1 MMRLTTRK
9 KHAKTQPMP
18 TTRRDAEDDGGEHAE
33 HAAEEHPAADRGESH
48 DDEDEGDEAEEEVV
62 ESVGGDDVLEEV
74 PERAFRPRRQYKIQE
89 VIKRRQVM
97 LVQVVKEER
106 GNKGAALTTYLSLA
120 GRYAVLMPN
129 TARGGGI
136 SRKITSAQDRSRLK
150 EVVQDLDVPE
160 GMGIILRTAG
170 ASRTKPEIKRD
181 FEYLIRMWETVRDMT
196 LKSQAPTLVYEEGSL
211 IKRSLRD
218 LYNKE
223 IDEIQVAGEAGYQEA
238 RDFMKMLMPSNVR
251 AVRQYRDG
259 QPLFSRM
266 GVESQLDAM
275 FSPTVQLRS
284 GGYIVINQTEA
295 LVSIDVNSGRST
307 REHHIEDTALKTNLE
322 AAEEVARQLRLRDLA
337 GLIVIDFID
346 MDEKRNNRAVE
357 RKLSDCLR
365 QDRARIQ
372 VGRIS
377 HFGLLEMSRQRIRA
391 SVLESSTEPCPQCGG
406 SGHVRSVSSVALQL
420 LRGLEEIL
428 MKGATHNLVV
438 RTRTDVALYV
448 LNHKRGHLRDLEN
461 SFKVTL
467 AVIADPTVSG
477 QQSFVI
483 DRGEQVHTLEAA
495 KALLAAQVAAYPSQ
509 SEEAFDEEEPFDIE
523 TESEVE
529 TEETEG
535 LSEDSA
541 GGEEAGTEA
550 APTGAN
556 GGGVGAAAAA
566 RRAKAGPARD
576 ENDIARTAPGP
587 AEVAATDESDSDE
600 DESEEQPGL
609 VRSDQAAGGERRPRR
624 RGRRGGRRRRGG
636 PEDGLAASIVDELGP
651 APAPEVTSAVA
662 DFDGYSSAPSLPAVP
677 AGMIAPR
684 PSNNRPIAVRRK
696 RHELRLRR
704 RPRRRPRGPR
714 AAALHGAR
722 EGELPGQC
730 PARRGA
736 RRSATASLSQQPPSA
751 PARSR
756 FRNDDR
762 HPAPARRM
770 VVAALRAA
778 NSKAGLRYEKPP
790 GKTGRFLLSQPRSGE
805 YRDRQ
810 PDQVTTCASAE
821 KPGAGFRRSDR
832 TKTERQSASTEI
844 SLKSRSETLYRRD
857 RRLHVGRIDL
867 LVEIGQQP
875 LVIEFPFPPRHHHAG
890 DAIAAKV
897 GQRAAFAHELVDAQN
912 DRHARNQARID
923 DGQRRRQRDE
933 ARARD
938 AGCSLR
944 GQHRDQQ
951 DGDLLSEGEIET
963 ERLRDEQ
970 GGERHVDV
978 GAVEIERI
986 SGRHHKT
993 HHRLGTAEPLQFFHQ
1008 GGKRALRRRRAQHD
1022 QQLVLDVGQEFED
1035 RETDNSRDDAED
1047 HEHEKRGGQI
1057 ERRDQAHQIDDG
1069 TGAELA
1075 DGKGHRAKRADR
1087 RGFHDDGDDAENP
1100 VRRIVDEGTQGVAA
1114 LAKAH
1119 HRKAEQDRKQQNLQ
1133 DFAACEGADHG
1144 VGDDVKEEIDALLG
1158 LGLLGESWPLS
1169 AHWPWRRQS
1178 PHPGAPDFRRRAR

>member
-1 MMRLTTRK
+1 MLIDATHPEETRVVVVRGNRVEEFDFETAQRK
-9 KHAKTQPMP
+9 QLRGNIYLAKVTRVEPSLQAAFIEYGGNRHGFLAFSEIHPDYYQIPVADRQALIEADERAHREAEEETENRSNRRRPRHRNSRRRGSGERIQSEVVENAGADPSQIAQPHEGQENQQEHQQEHHQDQLEGSHAEGDHGHAHDTEHHHA
-18 TTRRDAEDDGGEHAE
+18 DAEHHDHEHHEHEHAHDEHDHEHDESGHVHASETLAAVTLPDTAAIEASAAAPDHIPGADDEQAHDELAHEEHAQENAAHADDAPSAEHTGEE
-33 HAAEEHPAADRGESH
+33 HAASPEDKHSAQPQGDDGH

-251 AVRQYRDG
+251 AVKQYRDG

-322 AAEEVARQLRLRDLA
+322 ASEEVARQLRLRDLA

-391 SVLESSTEPCPQCGG
+391 SVLESSTEPCSQCGG

-477 QQSFVI
+477 QQSFII

-495 KALLAAQVAAYPSQ
+495 KALLAAQVAAFPPQ
-509 SEEAFDEEEPFDIE
+509 SEEAFDEDEPFDVE
-523 TESEVE
+523 VESEVE

-535 LSEDSA
+535 LTDDA
-541 GGEEAGTEA
+541 PAGEEASGEA
-550 APTGAN
+550 EADGHKRKRRRRRRGRPGE
-556 GGGVGAAAAA
+556 A
-566 RRAKAGPARD
+566 REGGPAREVSEPTHVPFEAAAIPGVIAE
-576 ENDIARTAPGP
+576 EN
-587 AEVAATDESDSDE
+587 ESDE
-600 DESEEQPGL
+600 DESDEQPGM
-609 VRSDQAAGGERRPRR
+609 VRTDQAPGGERRPRR

-636 PEDGLAASIVDELGP
+636 LEDGLAGSIVDELRP
-651 APAPEVTSAVA
+651 APAPEAASAVA
-662 DFDGYSSAPSLPAVP
+662 DFDGASSPEPSLPMVQP
-677 AGMIAPR
+677 ESIAPQPEQPQEHPADR
-684 PSNNRPIAVRRK
+684 GQQETPRAPAEMETAQEAERAA
-696 RHELRLRR
+696 RR
-704 RPRRRPRGPR
+704 RSTV
-714 AAALHGAR
+714 R
-722 EGELPGQC
+722 E
-730 PARRGA
+730 
-736 RRSATASLSQQPPSA
+736 
-751 PARSR
+751 
-756 FRNDDR
+756 
-762 HPAPARRM
+762 
-770 VVAALRAA
+770 
-778 NSKAGLRYEKPP
+778 
-790 GKTGRFLLSQPRSGE
+790 
-805 YRDRQ
+805 
-810 PDQVTTCASAE
+810 
-821 KPGAGFRRSDR
+821 
-832 TKTERQSASTEI
+832 
-844 SLKSRSETLYRRD
+844 
-857 RRLHVGRIDL
+857 
-867 LVEIGQQP
+867 
-875 LVIEFPFPPRHHHAG
+875 
-890 DAIAAKV
+890 KV
-897 GQRAAFAHELVDAQN
+897 SFLVDAQP
-912 DRHARNQARID
+912 AAATPSV
-923 DGQRRRQRDE
+923 GSSPPPE
-933 ARARD
+933 PAA
-938 AGCSLR
+938 APAPA
-944 GQHRDQQ
+944 
-951 DGDLLSEGEIET
+951 
-963 ERLRDEQ
+963 EQ
-970 GGERHVDV
+970 PSSD
-978 GAVEIERI
+978 
-986 SGRHHKT
+986 T
-993 HHRLGTAEPLQFFHQ
+993 TTDTQP
-1008 GGKRALRRRRAQHD
+1008 RRA
-1022 QQLVLDVGQEFED
+1022 GWW
-1035 RETDNSRDDAED
+1035 SR
-1047 HEHEKRGGQI
+1047 RFG
-1057 ERRDQAHQIDDG
+1057 
-1069 TGAELA
+1069 
-1075 DGKGHRAKRADR
+1075 
-1087 RGFHDDGDDAENP
+1087 N
-1100 VRRIVDEGTQGVAA
+1100 
-1114 LAKAH
+1114 
-1119 HRKAEQDRKQQNLQ
+1119 
-1133 DFAACEGADHG
+1133 
-1144 VGDDVKEEIDALLG
+1144 
-1158 LGLLGESWPLS
+1158 GE
-1169 AHWPWRRQS
+1169 
-1178 PHPGAPDFRRRAR
+1178 

>member
-1 MMRLTTRK
+1 MPNKMLIDATHPEETRVVVVRGNRVEEFDFETAQRK
-9 KHAKTQPMP
+9 QLRGNIYLAKVTRVEPSLQAAFIEYGGNRHGFLAFSEIHPDYYQIPVADRQALIEADERAHREAEEESENRSSHRRRSRHRNARRRGHGDRVQSDVIENAGQDPSQAAQPY
-18 TTRRDAEDDGGEHAE
+18 EGGEHELDGMYAGEAQPHDAE
-33 HAAEEHPAADRGESH
+33 HHEDAVHHDVHEHEAHGPYHDQPHDHHDDAPAPQERAEAVSEAPAAESEAVAPAAAPFEAAATEATAEPAHEEHHDQEQAVDSTAHADEPPHVEHAGEGYAAAAPDEFARVGEGDDGH
-48 DDEDEGDEAEEEVV
+48 DDEEDGEDAEEEVV

-74 PERAFRPRRQYKIQE
+74 PERPFRPRRQYKIQE

-196 LKSQAPTLVYEEGSL
+196 LRSQAPTLVYEEGSL

-223 IDEIQVAGEAGYQEA
+223 IDEIQVAGEAGYGEA

-251 AVRQYRDG
+251 AVKQYRDG

-420 LRGLEEIL
+420 LRGIEEIL

-461 SFKVTL
+461 AFKVTL
-467 AVIADPTVSG
+467 AVVADATVSG
-477 QQSFVI
+477 QQSYVI

-495 KALLAAQVAAYPSQ
+495 KALLAAQAAAFPPQ
-509 SEEAFDEEEPFDIE
+509 VEEAYDDDDGYDIE

-535 LSEDSA
+535 LTDDA
-541 GGEEAGTEA
+541 AEA
-550 APTGAN
+550 ATGE
-556 GGGVGAAAAA
+556 G
-566 RRAKAGPARD
+566 
-576 ENDIARTAPGP
+576 
-587 AEVAATDESDSDE
+587 
-600 DESEEQPGL
+600 
-609 VRSDQAAGGERRPRR
+609 
-624 RGRRGGRRRRGG
+624 
-636 PEDGLAASIVDELGP
+636 DG
-651 APAPEVTSAVA
+651 
-662 DFDGYSSAPSLPAVP
+662 
-677 AGMIAPR
+677 
-684 PSNNRPIAVRRK
+684 
-696 RHELRLRR
+696 
-704 RPRRRPRGPR
+704 
-714 AAALHGAR
+714 
-722 EGELPGQC
+722 
-730 PARRGA
+730 
-736 RRSATASLSQQPPSA
+736 
-751 PARSR
+751 
-756 FRNDDR
+756 
-762 HPAPARRM
+762 
-770 VVAALRAA
+770 
-778 NSKAGLRYEKPP
+778 
-790 GKTGRFLLSQPRSGE
+790 
-805 YRDRQ
+805 
-810 PDQVTTCASAE
+810 
-821 KPGAGFRRSDR
+821 
-832 TKTERQSASTEI
+832 
-844 SLKSRSETLYRRD
+844 
-857 RRLHVGRIDL
+857 
-867 LVEIGQQP
+867 
-875 LVIEFPFPPRHHHAG
+875 
-890 DAIAAKV
+890 
-897 GQRAAFAHELVDAQN
+897 
-912 DRHARNQARID
+912 
-923 DGQRRRQRDE
+923 DGQRRR
-933 ARARD
+933 
-938 AGCSLR
+938 
-944 GQHRDQQ
+944 
-951 DGDLLSEGEIET
+951 
-963 ERLRDEQ
+963 
-970 GGERHVDV
+970 
-978 GAVEIERI
+978 
-986 SGRHHKT
+986 
-993 HHRLGTAEPLQFFHQ
+993 
-1008 GGKRALRRRRAQHD
+1008 RRRR
-1022 QQLVLDVGQEFED
+1022 
-1035 RETDNSRDDAED
+1035 
-1047 HEHEKRGGQI
+1047 
-1057 ERRDQAHQIDDG
+1057 
-1069 TGAELA
+1069 
-1075 DGKGHRAKRADR
+1075 R
-1087 RGFHDDGDDAENP
+1087 RGRGEQREGGAPREDGDAM
-1100 VRRIVDEGTQGVAA
+1100 RVA
-1114 LAKAH
+1114 
-1119 HRKAEQDRKQQNLQ
+1119 
-1133 DFAACEGADHG
+1133 
-1144 VGDDVKEEIDALLG
+1144 
-1158 LGLLGESWPLS
+1158 GE
-1169 AHWPWRRQS
+1169 
-1178 PHPGAPDFRRRAR
+1178 

>member
-1 MMRLTTRK
+1 MPNKMLIDATHPEETRVVVVRGNRVEEFDFETAQRK
-9 KHAKTQPMP
+9 QLRGNIYLAKVTRVEPSLQAAFIEYGGNRHGFLAFSEIHPDYYQIPVADRQALIEADERAHREAEEESENRSSNRHRGRSRHRNARRRGHGDRVQSGVVENAGQDPSQATQPYEGEAHQHEGAYAGDVHP
-18 TTRRDAEDDGGEHAE
+18 HDAEHHEDTARHDDDAHDREAHGLDRDHSHDHHDHDPHHDHQAQGPDERADAAGEAPVAEVESGIPAVAPVEAAAPEATTEHAHTEHAHDEQHDEEQARENAAHADDAPHIEHAGEGYAVASSDELAPASERDDG
-33 HAAEEHPAADRGESH
+33 H
-48 DDEDEGDEAEEEVV
+48 DDEDDGDDAEEEVV

-74 PERAFRPRRQYKIQE
+74 PERPFRPRRQYKIQE

-322 AAEEVARQLRLRDLA
+322 ASEEVARQLRLRDLA

-391 SVLESSTEPCPQCGG
+391 SVLESSTEPCAACGG

-420 LRGLEEIL
+420 LRGIEEIL

-461 SFKVTL
+461 AFKVSL
-467 AVIADPTVSG
+467 AVVADATVSG
-477 QQSFVI
+477 QQSYII

-495 KALLAAQVAAYPSQ
+495 KALLAAQAAAFPPLV
-509 SEEAFDEEEPFDIE
+509 EEAYDDDEAFDIE

-535 LSEDSA
+535 LTDDAAEAAAGEGEGDGHRRKRRRRRRGRGEPRDGAAPREDSDA
-541 GGEEAGTEA
+541 MRVAVEAVEGATAEDGEA
-550 APTGAN
+550 
-556 GGGVGAAAAA
+556 
-566 RRAKAGPARD
+566 
-576 ENDIARTAPGP
+576 
-587 AEVAATDESDSDE
+587 DE
-600 DESEEQPGL
+600 DEGDEQPGMA
-609 VRSDQAAGGERRPRR
+609 RGDQPAGGERRPRR
-624 RGRRGGRRRRGG
+624 RGRRGGRRRRGAEL
-636 PEDGLAASIVDELGP
+636 EDGLAGSIADELRP
-651 APAPEVTSAVA
+651 TAASEVTNAVA
-662 DFDGYSSAPSLPAVP
+662 DFDGGASEPAPSLVQADVLPEPVSQPAEMQP
-677 AGMIAPR
+677 AAYAQPEPVASEPAPTAEETR
-684 PSNNRPIAVRRK
+684 QEA
-696 RHELRLRR
+696 E
-704 RPRRRPRGPR
+704 R
-714 AAALHGAR
+714 AAAR
-722 EGELPGQC
+722 
-730 PARRGA
+730 
-736 RRSATASLSQQPPSA
+736 RRSTVREKVSFMTSA
-751 PARSR
+751 PAEPAPSVS
-756 FRNDDR
+756 
-762 HPAPARRM
+762 HSAPEPVESPAPAPTEPAP
-770 VVAALRAA
+770 AASDEGAPR
-778 NSKAGLRYEKPP
+778 KAGWWSR
-790 GKTGRFLLSQPRSGE
+790 RFGSGE
-805 YRDRQ
+805 
-810 PDQVTTCASAE
+810 
-821 KPGAGFRRSDR
+821 
-832 TKTERQSASTEI
+832 
-844 SLKSRSETLYRRD
+844 
-857 RRLHVGRIDL
+857 
-867 LVEIGQQP
+867 
-875 LVIEFPFPPRHHHAG
+875 
-890 DAIAAKV
+890 
-897 GQRAAFAHELVDAQN
+897 
-912 DRHARNQARID
+912 
-923 DGQRRRQRDE
+923 
-933 ARARD
+933 
-938 AGCSLR
+938 
-944 GQHRDQQ
+944 
-951 DGDLLSEGEIET
+951 
-963 ERLRDEQ
+963 
-970 GGERHVDV
+970 
-978 GAVEIERI
+978 
-986 SGRHHKT
+986 
-993 HHRLGTAEPLQFFHQ
+993 
-1008 GGKRALRRRRAQHD
+1008 
-1022 QQLVLDVGQEFED
+1022 
-1035 RETDNSRDDAED
+1035 
-1047 HEHEKRGGQI
+1047 
-1057 ERRDQAHQIDDG
+1057 
-1069 TGAELA
+1069 
-1075 DGKGHRAKRADR
+1075 
-1087 RGFHDDGDDAENP
+1087 
-1100 VRRIVDEGTQGVAA
+1100 
-1114 LAKAH
+1114 
-1119 HRKAEQDRKQQNLQ
+1119 
-1133 DFAACEGADHG
+1133 
-1144 VGDDVKEEIDALLG
+1144 
-1158 LGLLGESWPLS
+1158 
-1169 AHWPWRRQS
+1169 
-1178 PHPGAPDFRRRAR
+1178 